1 MELHVVVGVAVGGYC
16 CVGVN
21 WAWWLFFY
29 GINIDIADGKKKRL
43 GKKRLFHHASV
54 VAFNVLS

>member
-1 MELHVVVGVAVGGYC
+1 MSLLVLLLAAIAVLALIGLGGFSSM
-16 CVGVN
+16 V
-21 WAWWLFFY
+21 LMLTLLL
-29 GINIDIADGKKKRL
+29 DGKKKRL